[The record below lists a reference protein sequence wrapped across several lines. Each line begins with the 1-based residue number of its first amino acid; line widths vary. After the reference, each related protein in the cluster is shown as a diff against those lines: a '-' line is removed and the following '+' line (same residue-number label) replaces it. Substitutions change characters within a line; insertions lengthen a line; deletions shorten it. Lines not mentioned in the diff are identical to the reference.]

1 MKQLALY
8 PTCLGLLASASF
20 AQVVSVPLTVMVEEP
35 VPLAQLLTVVVVEPI
50 ALPQLLTVVT
60 FNENPVSLRGLTTLF
75 VCFGDFNE
83 DGGINGED
91 VEEFFR
97 AWVEGDLVA
106 DGNGDGGVDGADIE
120 AFFVVWERGS
130 CP

>member
-1 MKQLALY
+1 MRHVIY
-8 PTCLGLLASASF
+8 TLLSLCTSCGISS
-20 AQVVSVPLTVMVEEP
+20 AQVVSVPLTVVVE
-35 VPLAQLLTVVVVEPI
+35 EPI

-60 FNENPVSLRGLTTLF
+60 FDENPVSHRGLTIEF

-106 DGNGDGGVDGADIE
+106 DGNGDGGIDGIDIE

-130 CP
+130 CA